1 MIESELLYHQTCLSI
16 LQSLF
21 TEVKGI
27 RSAERP
33 DEQLSL
39 KEMAA
44 SLSSGAASVAAT
56 VEEKKINYA
65 AKTGNMVL
73 PSAAAASV
81 ASSIN
86 SRSSSPM
93 PSFRNSSQK
102 KYVQAAFDF
111 EAEGPGELTSM
122 IFYIKLSSSQRG
134 NH

>member
-1 MIESELLYHQTCLSI
+1 MVESEILYHQTCLSI

-27 RSAERP
+27 RSAERS

-44 SLSSGAASVAAT
+44 SFSNVAAT
-56 VEEKKINYA
+56 AEEKKINYA
-65 AKTGNMVL
+65 AKTGNLVL
-73 PSAAAASV
+73 PTAAAASV
-81 ASSIN
+81 ASSFN

-93 PSFRNSSQK
+93 PLSRNSSPK

-122 IFYIKLSSSQRG
+122 IFYIKLCSSKRR